1 MVMVLTIKL
10 NRSLTRNNSQVYLL
24 RQPSNGLVHGG
35 NVRVCVS
42 QVEVGVPG
50 E

>member
-10 NRSLTRNNSQVYLL
+10 DRFLTRNNSQVYLL

-35 NVRVCVS
+35 D
-42 QVEVGVPG
+42 VGVCKSG
-50 E
+50 